1 MNLYKEDQLSKKSH
15 RFHGKADNTAHNYN
29 SRENIVDINSFR
41 KPSLQKVKLLPK
53 NLSQEAYIDALEN
66 TEKHIVFGIGP
77 AGTGKAQ
84 PLDAKIKVPH
94 GWIKM
99 GDIKIGDTVSTPDG
113 KTAKVSGIF
122 PQGIK
127 ETYKI
132 ELRDGRTTEACG
144 DHLWEV
150 FYDQNKHPKIMST
163 NEIIEFRK
171 THKRNH
177 KIRLPEHEEIE
188 DIDLPI
194 DPYLL
199 GALLGD
205 GGFSAYPGISFTT
218 SDNELLSKL
227 NEICKED
234 GIFLPKYNDK
244 NTYGYYYCMLEGAD
258 KKQLRRKGL
267 FGTKLKEKINELQL
281 FGTKSNT
288 KFIPEIYLNSSKNQ
302 KIKLL
307 QGLLDTDGYAS
318 GNNELIFTTVSK
330 SLCDSVVYL
339 VRSIG
344 GTASISIK
352 YPKYTY
358 LGESKIGKE
367 AYNVTI
373 GYKNKTELVS
383 LERKKKRLKD
393 NDQYSMKRTISI
405 KDIRPSGE
413 KECRCIM
420 LDSSDHLYITDDF
433 IVTHNTYLA
442 ASYAIQAFQKNTIDK
457 IIITRPAVS
466 VDEKHGF
473 LPGSLVD
480 KMEPWIMPILDVFY
494 LFYSK
499 KEVEKLIEYNKLEI
513 APLAYMR
520 GRNFAKSIVLGDEM
534 QNSTP
539 SQMKMLLTRIGEGSK
554 LIITGDLE
562 QHDAG
567 YEKNGLLDFIQRFE
581 DHNNISIVKFSNRD
595 VERHPIIEDILSIYK
610 K

>member
-53 NLSQEAYIDALEN
+53 NLSQEAYIEALEDN
-66 TEKHIVFGIGP
+66 KKHIVFGIGP

-84 PLDAKIKVPH
+84 PLDAKIKIPH
-94 GWIKM
+94 GWIRM
-99 GDIKIGDTVSTPDG
+99 GDIKVGDTVSTPNG
-113 KTAKVSGIF
+113 KTAKVIGIF

-132 ELRDGRTTEACG
+132 ELKDGRTTEACG

-150 FYDQNKHPKIMST
+150 FYDQNKHPKIIST
-163 NEIIEFRK
+163 KEIIEFRK
-171 THKRNH
+171 NHKRNQ
-177 KIRLPEHEEIE
+177 KIRLPEHEEID

-205 GGFSAYPGISFTT
+205 GGFSAYPGIFFTT
-218 SDNELLSKL
+218 RDHELLSKI
-227 NEICKED
+227 NEICKDD
-234 GIFLPKYNDK
+234 GIFLPRYSNQKSYD
-244 NTYGYYYCMLEGAD
+244 YGYCMLENS
-258 KKQLRRKGL
+258 KKIIRAKGE
-267 FGTKLKEKINELQL
+267 FGTKLKTKINELKL
-281 FGTKSNT
+281 FGTKSDT
-288 KFIPEIYLNSSKNQ
+288 KFIPEIYLSSSKNQ
-302 KIKLL
+302 KIRLL

-318 GNNELIFTTVSK
+318 TNNELIFTTVSK

-339 VRSIG
+339 IRSIG
-344 GTASISIK
+344 GTASVSIK
-352 YPKYTY
+352 YPRYTY
-358 LGESKIGKE
+358 LGEKKTGKE

-373 GYKNKTELVS
+373 SYKNKTELVT
-383 LERKKKRLKD
+383 LTRKKKRLRD
-393 NDQYSMKRTISI
+393 NDQYSMKGTISI

-413 KECRCIM
+413 KECQCIM
-420 LDSSDHLYITDDF
+420 LDSEDHLYITDDF
-433 IVTHNTYLA
+433 IVTHNTYL
-442 ASYAIQAFQKNTIDK
+442 STLYAIQAFQNHTIDK

-480 KMEPWIMPILDVFY
+480 KMEPWIMPILDVFS
-494 LFYSK
+494 LHYSK
-499 KEVEKLIEYNKLEI
+499 KEIEKLIEYNKLEV
-513 APLAYMR
+513 APLAFMR
-520 GRNFAKSIVLGDEM
+520 GRNFANSVILGDEM

-581 DHNNISIVKFSNRD
+581 NHSNIAITRFSNRD
-595 VERHPIIEDILSIYK
+595 VERHPIIEDILSMYK
-610 K
+610 KS